1 MTAITERFPVSEIT
15 TEARQV
21 HTSQLLLVLFLGV
34 FWGAG
39 WLAGKVCLGV
49 VMGAVSVRR
58 GWRDAYHG
66 SGYQPVHVQ
75 QPKYAAETR

>member
-1 MTAITERFPVSEIT
+1 MTTITSRLPVSEISA
-15 TEARQV
+15 EARQV
-21 HTSQLLLVLFLGV
+21 HVPNLLLVLFLGV

-39 WLAGKVCLGV
+39 WLAGKACLGV

-66 SGYQPVHVQ
+66 YGYQPVQ
-75 QPKYAAETR
+75 QPQYQPEQSR